1 MYEYYPISMV
11 IGVTM
16 VNVSPGSEKNV
27 YTTVK
32 EMKNV
37 RDIYHVFGEF
47 DFVVIIQADSL
58 TELNKTVDDIRS
70 VPGVTKTQTVVGA
83 EIES

>member
-1 MYEYYPISMV
+1 MV

-16 VNVSPGSEKNV
+16 VNVSPGSEKKV
-27 YTTVK
+27 YNEIK
-32 EMKNV
+32 QMKNI

-58 TELNKTVDDIRS
+58 SELNRTVDNIRELE
-70 VPGVTKTQTVVGA
+70 GITKTQTVVGA
-83 EIES
+83 EI

>member
-1 MYEYYPISMV
+1 MV

-16 VNVSPGSEKNV
+16 VNVSPGSEKKV
-27 YTTVK
+27 YNEIK
-32 EMKNV
+32 QMKNI

-58 TELNKTVDDIRS
+58 SELNRTVDDIRELE
-70 VPGVTKTQTVVGA
+70 GITKTQTVVGA
-83 EIES
+83 EI

>member
-1 MYEYYPISMV
+1 MV

-16 VNVSPGSEKNV
+16 VNVSPGSEKEV
-27 YTTVK
+27 YTKVK
-32 EMKNV
+32 DMKNV

-58 TELNKTVDDIRS
+58 SDLNRTVDAIREIK
-70 VPGVTKTQTVVGA
+70 GVTKTQTVVGA
-83 EIES
+83 EI